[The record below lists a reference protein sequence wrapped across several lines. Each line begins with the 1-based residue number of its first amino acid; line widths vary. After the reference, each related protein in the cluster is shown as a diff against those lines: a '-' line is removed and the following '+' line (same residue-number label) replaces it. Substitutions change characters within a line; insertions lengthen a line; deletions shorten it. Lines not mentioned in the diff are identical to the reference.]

1 MRSSKYKNTER
12 HFCTAVSTYKLCFV
26 LRSAEDHKHSVL
38 CLLVLMCI

>member
-12 HFCTAVSTYKLCFV
+12 HIRTAVSTNKLCFV
-26 LRSAEDHKHSVL
+26 LHSAEDHKHRVL